1 MTALIGNLPD
11 RSTTTAGNLRVLY
24 STGENNVFNNTHVTD
39 ARAKNWL
46 PYKYNGTNWTEIA
59 ATLIG
64 DVNNDGKV
72 NITDVTYL
80 INLLLSN
87 ANPPAE
93 ALNELHPRHK
103 TFGVQLFLSQLQD
116 GRS

>member
-93 ALNELHPRHK
+93 ADVNIDGSANISDVTALINILLNGH
-103 TFGVQLFLSQLQD
+103 
-116 GRS
+116 